1 MEPVMSGAARQ
12 LTATGR
18 SAIAV
23 IRLTGDLSPLDSP
36 TSLFRAANRQRVVE
50 QSVDA
55 ICFGV
60 WGDPGEEVV
69 LCRTGVD
76 SVEVT
81 CHGGA
86 AAVAR
91 ILEDAQSRGFGI
103 EVSQSGVFCSEKARP
118 FAERKAT
125 LSSAEDALVLTQART
140 QRTAEI
146 LLEQSSV
153 WPQFIAGLSQRPH
166 EEALAVIDEALAWSE
181 FGRHL
186 TQPWNVVLCGRPNVG
201 KSSLMN
207 ALAGFTRS
215 IVSAQAG
222 TTRDRVTLETAIN
235 GWPVRIT
242 DTAGVRET
250 SDAIEQAGVEQ
261 THSALDQA
269 DLAVI
274 VLDASEPLQ
283 DADRQLLRADASPS
297 VVFRSAKEQ
306 PFAERKA
313 TLVVAHKSDLPRT
326 ADADRPPDCLE
337 VSSVTG
343 QGVEA
348 LLLAI
353 STALIP
359 ALPPSGQPIPVSS
372 QQETQLRMLRTK
384 LTPPSPPEPR
394 HAHPTPDPDRPL
406 HL

>member
-1 MEPVMSGAARQ
+1 MEPVMSGTARQ
-12 LTATGR
+12 LTSTGR

-23 IRLTGDLSPLDSP
+23 IRLKGNLSPLDSP

-91 ILEDAQSRGFGI
+91 ILEDAAGRGFRI
-103 EVSQSGVFCSEKARP
+103 EASPSVVFRSAKARP

-125 LSSAEDALVLTQART
+125 LLSAEDALVLTQART

-146 LLEQSSV
+146 LLEQSSL
-153 WPQFIAGLSQRPH
+153 WPLFIAGLSQRPRD
-166 EEALAVIDEALAWSE
+166 EALAVIDETLAWSE
-181 FGRHL
+181 FGQHL

-250 SDAIEQAGVEQ
+250 NDAIEQAGVEQ
-261 THSALDQA
+261 THSALNQA

-283 DADRQLLRADASPS
+283 DADRQLLNGQAR
-297 VVFRSAKEQ
+297 RQ
-306 PFAERKA
+306 
-313 TLVVAHKSDLPRT
+313 LVVAHKSDLPRT
-326 ADADRPPDCLE
+326 ADADRPPDCLV

-372 QQETQLRMLRTK
+372 PQETQLRMLRTK